1 MSTIRPIQVPGSSP
15 QEVNRQ
21 AARRDAA
28 LGLARGQIFNPAPN
42 DLKLSNVE
50 LASLSTDLA
59 NQTLSESD
67 VGVLLDRASAVSA
80 SRDAIIVVVDRGGN
94 ILGVRVEDEVSAGI
108 QSDPARLT
116 FAVDGA
122 VSLAR
127 TGAFFANNQAPLTS
141 RTVQFISQ
149 TSMTERVVN
158 STPNG
163 VAADS
168 SVFGPGFVAPIG
180 AKGHFPPNIAFTPQ
194 VDLLGIEYTN
204 RDSVEHPGNDGLRGT
219 ADDISLPNRFNVP
232 DSQIPLLTDLSGQFV
247 DIAQLVDNGRMGDP
261 TNIPITLDPKKAQ
274 LYVKAPE
281 SWGFVSGTYPEGQSR
296 GMATLPGG
304 IPIYKNGTLVGGI
317 GVFFPGETG
326 FATEENAHLND
337 AGFFDSSRP
346 DRSLEAE
353 YIAFVAVG
361 GIPASSYEG
370 APPGLA
376 TAGPVGDA
384 PALPGVSPRQP
395 NASKVFGLPFGRIDL
410 VGITLPLFGGQGL
423 LGPQNLLFAGSQLKL
438 GEVNGTNRAV
448 DVAGATLLSGE
459 PLAGG
464 WLAKPIDAAPGA
476 GDLTAADI
484 ENLVD
489 RSIVQANVTRSAIRL
504 PLSSTSKMTFSA
516 SDRKGN
522 VLGIYRMLDST
533 FFSIDVAVA
542 KARNVSYYADPAELQ
557 PADQVPGLPR
567 GAAFT
572 SRTFRYLTLPY
583 FPEGIN
589 TNRSGPFSI
598 LNSPNTARNGRN
610 QGPPLP
616 ASSYDNVQARA
627 AFYPAD
633 NFQDPTD
640 IANQNG
646 VIFFPGSQ
654 PLYRSEAVPKSSEL
668 IGGFGVSGD
677 GVDQDDVV
685 TSVGAFGYQPLSQ
698 IVPRADLFSV
708 RGVRLP
714 YMKFNRQPLVDPQT
728 AIGPNQKITPPTR
741 SDTAFRGNPS
751 RYFPIPRP

>member
-1 MSTIRPIQVPGSSP
+1 
-15 QEVNRQ
+15 
-21 AARRDAA
+21 
-28 LGLARGQIFNPAPN
+28 
-42 DLKLSNVE
+42 
-50 LASLSTDLA
+50 
-59 NQTLSESD
+59 
-67 VGVLLDRASAVSA
+67 
-80 SRDAIIVVVDRGGN
+80 
-94 ILGVRVEDEVSAGI
+94 
-108 QSDPARLT
+108 
-116 FAVDGA
+116 
-122 VSLAR
+122 
-127 TGAFFANNQAPLTS
+127 
-141 RTVQFISQ
+141 
-149 TSMTERVVN
+149 
-158 STPNG
+158 
-163 VAADS
+163 
-168 SVFGPGFVAPIG
+168 
-180 AKGHFPPNIAFTPQ
+180 
-194 VDLLGIEYTN
+194 
-204 RDSVEHPGNDGLRGT
+204 
-219 ADDISLPNRFNVP
+219 
-232 DSQIPLLTDLSGQFV
+232 
-247 DIAQLVDNGRMGDP
+247 
-261 TNIPITLDPKKAQ
+261 
-274 LYVKAPE
+274 
-281 SWGFVSGTYPEGQSR
+281 
-296 GMATLPGG
+296 
-304 IPIYKNGTLVGGI
+304 
-317 GVFFPGETG
+317 
-326 FATEENAHLND
+326 
-337 AGFFDSSRP
+337 
-346 DRSLEAE
+346 
-353 YIAFVAVG
+353 
-361 GIPASSYEG
+361 
-370 APPGLA
+370 
-376 TAGPVGDA
+376 
-384 PALPGVSPRQP
+384 
-395 NASKVFGLPFGRIDL
+395 
-410 VGITLPLFGGQGL
+410 
-423 LGPQNLLFAGSQLKL
+423 
-438 GEVNGTNRAV
+438 
-448 DVAGATLLSGE
+448 
-459 PLAGG
+459 
-464 WLAKPIDAAPGA
+464 
-476 GDLTAADI
+476 
-484 ENLVD
+484 
-489 RSIVQANVTRSAIRL
+489 
-504 PLSSTSKMTFSA
+504 
-516 SDRKGN
+516 
-522 VLGIYRMLDST
+522 
-533 FFSIDVAVA
+533 VA